1 MEDAGE
7 PSLATYGESSG
18 PASTAYAT
26 RDRGA
31 EPGRNTNENNYPD
44 IAQFGEPDS
53 HASAARHHVAGSPF
67 DKSVSGSTLWLG
79 DGNVQVDQLA
89 HPYDL
94 PSYDEATELLRLYL
108 TTVHDW
114 LPILPVSFE
123 DQMRRYYAHP
133 IQVTS
138 KWRAVLNLVF
148 AIAARY
154 RAMIR
159 GNEIFEGNQGNEHVT
174 YMSRAIQL
182 LAVESNAILTQKPD
196 IPLIQVSACHRLFEH
211 FLTVPGAWPTNAVLY
226 LGWPRTQVSY
236 DSSFR
241 HSSLI
246 DLITERG
253 RQSTSP
259 SG

>member
-26 RDRGA
+26 SDRGA

-133 IQVTS
+133 VQVTS
-138 KWRAVLNLVF
+138 KWRAILNLVF

-154 RAMIR
+154 RSMTRVNEGFEGNR
-159 GNEIFEGNQGNEHVT
+159 GNEDVT

-182 LAVESNAILTQKPD
+182 LAVESNAMLTQKPD
-196 IPLIQVSACHRLFEH
+196 IPLIQVSACLGLLER
-211 FLTVPGAWPTNAVLY
+211 FLTVLGAWLTNAVLP
-226 LGWPRTQVSY
+226 LGWPRTPVSCG
-236 DSSFR
+236 SNFQ

-246 DLITERG
+246 
-253 RQSTSP
+253 
-259 SG
+259 